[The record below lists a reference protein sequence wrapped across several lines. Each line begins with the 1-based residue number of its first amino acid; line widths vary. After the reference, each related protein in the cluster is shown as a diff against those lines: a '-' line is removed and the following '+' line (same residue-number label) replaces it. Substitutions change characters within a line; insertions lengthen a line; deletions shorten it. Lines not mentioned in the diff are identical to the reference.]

1 MDDCLFCKITRKEI
15 PAKIRFENEN
25 FIAFD
30 DINPKAPIHILL
42 IPKKHLHSVAALEDS
57 DQDLIGK
64 MILTAKKIAEENEIS
79 NGFRLVFN
87 SGPDSGQEV
96 DHIHLHILGGKKLGD
111 LA

>member
-1 MDDCLFCKITRKEI
+1 MDCLFCKIANKEI
-15 PAKIRFENEN
+15 LAKIRFENEN

-42 IPKKHLHSVAALEDS
+42 VPKKHLPSVAALEDS

>member
-42 IPKKHLHSVAALEDS
+42 IPKKHLPSVAALEDS